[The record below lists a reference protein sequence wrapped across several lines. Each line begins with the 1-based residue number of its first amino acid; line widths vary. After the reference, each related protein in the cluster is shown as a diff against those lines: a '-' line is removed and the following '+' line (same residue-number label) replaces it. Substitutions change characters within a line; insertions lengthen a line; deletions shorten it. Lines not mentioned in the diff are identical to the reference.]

1 MSRSFCSHSSDCIEI
16 LNLSSF
22 YLPGSS
28 FRDDR
33 AIQTAIQKIKSGS
46 DFFTSECL
54 DLLQKA
60 VDWSISFAAGS
71 DARKTAFLQDISQ
84 GKDKEFLR
92 DVLNTYRS
100 NNKSADL
107 RGRCGYSIG
116 SREYLNYVERKVLL
130 QDLPAI
136 YSDDYDGGIKDSL
149 EDIARQLQR
158 DLSQNERE
166 NNYIT
171 DDTARNLRAAVSEL
185 EHCGISTG
193 ISDSMIERLAWFVG
207 GDAAKIRQ
215 LQQRFNELNLGGRLL
230 EDGVYGKKTDGARE
244 SFLDELARGTFPT
257 LAWLDPLQ
265 SSWTGIRAATKIT
278 RDGRNFSRLVSSES
292 NMPLFRADLHPYA
305 GSSLGKWVIDI
316 TDVGE

>member
-1 MSRSFCSHSSDCIEI
+1 M
-16 LNLSSF
+16 
-22 YLPGSS
+22 
-28 FRDDR
+28 
-33 AIQTAIQKIKSGS
+33 
-46 DFFTSECL
+46 
-54 DLLQKA
+54 LQKA

-100 NNKSADL
+100 NNESADL

-230 EDGVYGKKTDGARE
+230 EDGVYGRK
-244 SFLDELARGTFPT
+244 
-257 LAWLDPLQ
+257 
-265 SSWTGIRAATKIT
+265 SSCRFYAATVT
-278 RDGRNFSRLVSSES
+278 WLCSNPYMGRSAPKLSYRNYIGKNFRIGYI
-292 NMPLFRADLHPYA
+292 RT
-305 GSSLGKWVIDI
+305 LGFF
-316 TDVGE
+316 

>member
-1 MSRSFCSHSSDCIEI
+1 MYVRRLCRRPIFT
-16 LNLSSF
+16 SSF

-28 FRDDR
+28 LRDDR
-33 AIQTAIQKIKSGS
+33 AVQTAIQKIKNCS
-46 DFFTSECL
+46 DFFASECL

-100 NNKSADL
+100 NNESADL

-136 YSDDYDGGIKDSL
+136 YSDDYDGGIKGSL

-230 EDGVYGKKTDGARE
+230 EDGVYGKRLTV
-244 SFLDELARGTFPT
+244 LV
-257 LAWLDPLQ
+257 
-265 SSWTGIRAATKIT
+265 RAFWM
-278 RDGRNFSRLVSSES
+278 N
-292 NMPLFRADLHPYA
+292 
-305 GSSLGKWVIDI
+305 
-316 TDVGE
+316 

>member
-28 FRDDR
+28 LRDDR
-33 AIQTAIQKIKSGS
+33 AVQTAIQKIKNCS
-46 DFFTSECL
+46 DFFASECL

-71 DARKTAFLQDISQ
+71 DARKTAFPQDISQ

-100 NNKSADL
+100 NNESADL

-171 DDTARNLRAAVSEL
+171 DDTARNLHAAVSEL

-207 GDAAKIRQ
+207 GNAARTRRIEFR
-215 LQQRFNELNLGGRLL
+215 RAAAGGRSLR
-230 EDGVYGKKTDGARE
+230 KKD
-244 SFLDELARGTFPT
+244 
-257 LAWLDPLQ
+257 
-265 SSWTGIRAATKIT
+265 
-278 RDGRNFSRLVSSES
+278 
-292 NMPLFRADLHPYA
+292 
-305 GSSLGKWVIDI
+305 
-316 TDVGE
+316 